1 MTSIN
6 KPVVATPEFTH
17 GGAKVHK
24 INKALELKRSVMS
37 TLLWEDQFYED
48 GVSIS
53 DRIAS
58 LIPDVA
64 PAIVAEI
71 AIEAREKMK
80 LRHVPLFVVR
90 QMAKLPTHKGLVGDV
105 LPRIIKRADELA
117 EFLAIYWKEGKQP
130 ISKQVK
136 KGLATAFTKFDEYSL
151 AKYNRD
157 NAIKLRDV
165 LFLTHA
171 KPKDQTQEAL
181 WKKLVDDT
189 LAIPD
194 TWEVELSA
202 SKDKKA
208 SWERLLTDKRLF
220 ALALIRNL
228 RNMEQAGV
236 DRNLI
241 KDALKNTNPE
251 WVLPYRFISAAKH
264 APGYEP
270 ELEEAMFKC
279 LASKGKLPGKTVLII
294 DVSGSMGGML
304 SGKSEMNRMGAA
316 ASIAILAREM
326 CDDVR
331 IYATAGNDGTMI
343 HKTALVP
350 ARRGFAL
357 SDAVLEQARNLGGGG
372 IFLTQVMDYTLAHE
386 KNADRVIVFTDEQD
400 CDRKLSPDKA
410 NAWGKIGNYIVN
422 IASFKNGVGYGKFTK
437 IDGWSEATLD
447 YIREFEYINANTQ
460 TTS

>member
-1 MTSIN
+1 MAQLN
-6 KPVVATPEFTH
+6 KPAIVIPEFTH
-17 GGAKVHK
+17 GGAQVHK
-24 INKALELKRSVMS
+24 VKKALELKRSVMA
-37 TLLWEDQFYED
+37 TMLWEDQFYED
-48 GVSIS
+48 GISIA
-53 DRIAS
+53 DRILS
-58 LIPDVA
+58 LIPDVD
-64 PAIVAEI
+64 PQTVADI

-80 LRHVPLFVVR
+80 LRHVPLLVVR
-90 QMAKLPTHKGLVGDV
+90 QMAKIDTHKSLVAAT
-105 LPRIIKRADELA
+105 LARIIKRADELT
-117 EFLAIYWKEGKQP
+117 EFVAIYWKDKKQP
-130 ISKQVK
+130 LSAQVK
-136 KGLATAFTKFDEYSL
+136 RGLAEAFTKFDEYSL

-157 NAIKLRDV
+157 NAVKLRDV

-171 KPKDQTQEAL
+171 KPKDDAQKEL
-181 WKKLVDDT
+181 WKKLVDNT

-208 SWERLLTDKRLF
+208 SWERLLTEKKLF

-264 APGYEP
+264 APGYES

-279 LASKGKLPGKTVLII
+279 LASKNKLPGKTVLII
-294 DVSGSMGGML
+294 DVSGSMGGMI
-304 SGKSEMNRMGAA
+304 SGKSEMSRMGAA

-326 CDDVR
+326 CEDVR

-343 HKTALVP
+343 HQTALVP

-372 IFLTQVMDYTLAHE
+372 IFLTQVMDYTLKHE
-386 KNADRVIVFTDEQD
+386 KDADRVIVFTDEQD

-410 NAWGKIGNYIVN
+410 NAWGKTGNYIVN
-422 IASFKNGVGYGKFTK
+422 IASYKNGIGYGKFTK

-447 YIREFEYINANTQ
+447 YIQQFENLQQCT
-460 TTS
+460 